1 MLRRDAA
8 HGLAMERLLHADP
21 HLAGLR
27 GDERFDAPDEVA
39 G

>member
-1 MLRRDAA
+1 
-8 HGLAMERLLHADP
+8 MERLLHADP